1 MNAVV
6 QTTQQLEALLKSHF
20 FVIDLD
26 LKTSARELS
35 LLLLSPDNG
44 VHRVRFEGV
53 RAFEITSHDET
64 LGADD
69 RSEIVDFQLSDDR
82 LFLHT
87 YSQEISFS
95 FQNILSS

>member
-35 LLLLSPDNG
+35 LLLLSPENG

-64 LGADD
+64 LGDE
-69 RSEIVDFQLSDDR
+69 RSEIVDFQLSDNR